1 MTATTTSE
9 NASGAAPVNN
19 PLYPQAP
26 LYTSSSHQANN
37 NTNHTNNAGG
47 ATTTSHAEVAP
58 LSSSS
63 LQAVANKGTPA
74 TLNLDD
80 IFGDC
85 FFTPDGDTIFLS
97 EQQQQSQQQSQ
108 SQSNQQDGNSH
119 PTMIRSGE
127 TQVTQ
132 YASRPSNHSQQQQQ
146 QPNQQHLQPPTTHSS
161 NVYVPMALGGGLAT
175 TNLDKNPATH
185 RALVMG
191 QAAAPTSASSS
202 AHNPTSSH
210 NKQQQQQQQPPSA
223 VKPRQTVPFVQ
234 PPQQRHH
241 MQFVAPAHTS
251 TNSKSAKSTKRSR
264 GSSALAAERKMND
277 RQKVERRER
286 NREHAKRSR
295 IRKKFLL
302 ESLQQSVALLKEENE
317 KLRTSITQ
325 ELGEVE
331 ASQLL
336 TSQNLVNVAANA
348 AGAGKD
354 LIAHNSNEANKVLD
368 DPDFSFIK
376 ALQTAQ
382 QNFVVTD
389 PSLPDNPIVYATQGF
404 LNLTGYT
411 LDQVLGRNCRFLQGP
426 ETDPKATEKI
436 RKSIEEGTDMSVCL
450 LNYRVDGTTFWNQ
463 FFIAALRDAS
473 GHITNY
479 VGVQCKVS
487 DQYAANVCKQQDFE
501 ANAAASKS
509 NEDDMDDDDDDSDGG
524 D

>member
-1 MTATTTSE
+1 MTTTTTSE
-9 NASGAAPVNN
+9 SDPSPVNN

-26 LYTSSSHQANN
+26 RFASSSNNQTNNNNYAGAANN
-37 NTNHTNNAGG
+37 NTTNA
-47 ATTTSHAEVAP
+47 VAP

-85 FFTPDGDTIFLS
+85 FFTPDGDTVFLS
-97 EQQQQSQQQSQ
+97 DQQQQSQQQQ
-108 SQSNQQDGNSH
+108 QQDGNQNH
-119 PTMIRSGE
+119 LNNQYPNMIQSGE
-127 TQVTQ
+127 SQVTH
-132 YASRPSNHSQQQQQ
+132 YASKPSTLTH
-146 QPNQQHLQPPTTHSS
+146 PNQQQHQLQPPMTHSS
-161 NVYVPMALGGGLAT
+161 NVYVPVAQGGGLAT

-191 QAAAPTSASSS
+191 QAPASSLSSAAPNS
-202 AHNPTSSH
+202 NPN
-210 NKQQQQQQQPPSA
+210 NKQQQQQLA
-223 VKPRQTVPFVQ
+223 KPRQTVPFVQ

-241 MQFVAPAHTS
+241 MQFVAPALPNNTNS
-251 TNSKSAKSTKRSR
+251 NSNSKSSKTTKRSR

-325 ELGEVE
+325 ELGEQE

-336 TSQNLVNVAANA
+336 TSQNLVHLAANA
-348 AGAGKD
+348 AGGGKD

-487 DQYAANVCKQQDFE
+487 DQYAANVCKRQDME
-501 ANAAASKS
+501 AATAAGKT
-509 NEDDMDDDDDDSDGG
+509 EDDMDDDGGDDDDSDGG
-524 D
+524 GD